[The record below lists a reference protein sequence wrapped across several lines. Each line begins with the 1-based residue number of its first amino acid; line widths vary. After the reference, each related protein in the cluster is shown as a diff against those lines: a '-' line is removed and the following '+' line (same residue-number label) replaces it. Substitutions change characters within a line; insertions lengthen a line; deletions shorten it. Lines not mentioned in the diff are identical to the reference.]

1 MYDLLL
7 SGGTIITCNN
17 SFDIIEDGIIGVKDN
32 KISLIESKKE
42 NLAASFGGIPKYM
55 HIEIV
60 EPDLEIPGIIAIA
73 CTIPTAIDEESAI
86 AFWLFLNLF
95 ERIKRN
101 PVEHNASPTKWTLS
115 NIFKK

>member
-42 NLAASFGGIPKYM
+42 NINNLPESKECIKLDN
-55 HIEIV
+55 EIV
-60 EPDLEIPGIIAIA
+60 IPGLINAHCHA
-73 CTIPTAIDEESAI
+73 ADS
-86 AFWLFLNLF
+86 LFRGCLLYTSDAADD
-95 ERIKRN
+95 
-101 PVEHNASPTKWTLS
+101 P
-115 NIFKK
+115 